1 MPAPGT
7 VGTASRISE
16 KDSEMRLSSQLQ
28 IGFAPRL
35 AALYAGIF
43 VMSGIQLPFFPVWL
57 KAKGL
62 DPQMIGMVLA
72 APILARLIAVPL
84 VAHTADRRDAVRTAI
99 IATSFLSVAGFA
111 LVGLAEGARAIL
123 IAYALASLTLTPVM
137 PLAETY
143 ALKGLNQRGR
153 AYGPVRLWG
162 SAAFILGTFVAGF
175 AADTIPARDLIWLIA
190 VACLISALT
199 ALTLAPL
206 SAAAAPASEPAMP
219 RKPLLRDHAFIAVLA
234 AASLIQASHAVYYSF
249 SALEWRGAGLDGT
262 AIAAL
267 WALGVIA
274 EIVLFAVSGRLP
286 PFFQPTVLL
295 MIGAAG
301 GALRWAAMALDPPAL
316 ALPWLQLLHAASFG
330 ATHLGALGFVARHAP
345 AGQGA
350 TAQGYLAIAVG
361 VTMAAAT
368 GLSGWLYGSFRQPR
382 LRGHGAS
389 GYRWRRLRAYCAAD
403 APSSGALSAGAR
415 VAQAGRNSPR
425 CR

>member
-1 MPAPGT
+1 
-7 VGTASRISE
+7 
-16 KDSEMRLSSQLQ
+16 MRPLSQLQ
-28 IGFAPRL
+28 VGFAPRL

-43 VMSGIQLPFFPVWL
+43 VMGGIQLPFFPVWL

-62 DPQMIGMVLA
+62 DPQMIGIVLA
-72 APILARLIAVPL
+72 APIVARLIAVPL
-84 VAHTADRRDAVRTAI
+84 VARTADQRDAVRAAI
-99 IATSFLSVAGFA
+99 VVTSILGVAGYVA
-111 LVGLAEGARAIL
+111 VGLADGARAIL
-123 IAYALASLTLTPVM
+123 AAYALASLALTPVM

-143 ALKGLNQRGR
+143 ALKGLGQRGR

-175 AADTIPARDLIWLIA
+175 ATDTIPARDLIWLIA
-190 VACLISALT
+190 AASLISALA
-199 ALTLAPL
+199 ALTLEPM
-206 SAAAAPASEPAMP
+206 SAAAPPASEPAQP
-219 RKPLLRDHAFIAVLA
+219 RQTLLRDPAFIAVLA
-234 AASLIQASHAVYYSF
+234 AASLIQASHAVYYGF
-249 SALEWRGAGLDGT
+249 SALQWRGAGLDGT

-301 GALRWAAMALDPPAL
+301 GALRWAAMALDPPAF

-350 TAQGYLAIAVG
+350 TAQAYLAIAVG

-368 GLSGWLYGSFRQPR
+368 GVSGWLYGSF
-382 LRGHGAS
+382 G
-389 GYRWRRLRAYCAAD
+389 
-403 APSSGALSAGAR
+403 SGAYAAMALAAIAGGACGHIAQRTRR
-415 VAQAGRNSPR
+415 VAAL
-425 CR
+425 